1 MDNNII
7 LEGTW
12 IYDKSKEC
20 NLRIVK
26 SHIIFGTG
34 DYEDT
39 PEIRDDLEVECYYVE
54 YESLIEQGKFCTRS
68 QAYLTLNE
76 AIDGEEKILNQ
87 KIKFV
92 NKLSL
97 I

>member
-1 MDNNII
+1 MIQSKNLLNII
-7 LEGTW
+7 
-12 IYDKSKEC
+12 
-20 NLRIVK
+20 
-26 SHIIFGTG
+26 
-34 DYEDT
+34 
-39 PEIRDDLEVECYYVE
+39 DDLEVKCSYVE
-54 YESLIEQGKFCTRS
+54 YVFLIKQGKFCTRS